1 MHNSYI
7 NSMKSNEKEKNIFYV
22 FNNNLLST

>member
-1 MHNSYI
+1 MHISYI
-7 NSMKSNEKEKNIFYV
+7 NSMKSNEKDKNIFYV

>member
-1 MHNSYI
+1 MHISYI